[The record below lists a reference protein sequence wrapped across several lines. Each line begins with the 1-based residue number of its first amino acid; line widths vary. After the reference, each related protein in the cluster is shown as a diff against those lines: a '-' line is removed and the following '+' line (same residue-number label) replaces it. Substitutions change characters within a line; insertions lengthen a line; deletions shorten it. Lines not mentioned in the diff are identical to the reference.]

1 MTNLDEQIEQLILE
15 RNQFE
20 ARVIELESDKY
31 VNNIKAD
38 AFEEGFRYSC
48 GVYNGGSSKDVI
60 TTAIQIYK
68 EALSNG

>member
-1 MTNLDEQIEQLILE
+1 MTCDQ
-15 RNQFE
+15 QFEELMIRLNKAE

-68 EALSNG
+68 EVLSNG